1 MVTLDGGRQFHGGP
15 EFGRREG
22 APVSASMALTE
33 KPTVRVGI
41 RSDRHLAGVKIAIVE
56 VCPTENRPPGRQATA
71 ISYETEIQ
79 TRTNQFSIIAL

>member
-1 MVTLDGGRQFHGGP
+1 MKFWAMVKLDGGLRFHGGP

-22 APVSASMALTE
+22 VPVSASKALTE

-41 RSDRHLAGVKIAIVE
+41 RSDRHFAGAKIANVE

-71 ISYETEIQ
+71 IS
-79 TRTNQFSIIAL
+79 